1 MTDLEEELDMCP
13 FLTEC
18 DPCYEEMMDY
28 CALNYA
34 ACERYEKEMRR
45 KKGLKEKD

>member
-1 MTDLEEELDMCP
+1 MKNLESEIDLCP
-13 FLTEC
+13 FLIIC

-34 ACERYEKEMRR
+34 ACERYEKEMRKKKELR
-45 KKGLKEKD
+45 KD